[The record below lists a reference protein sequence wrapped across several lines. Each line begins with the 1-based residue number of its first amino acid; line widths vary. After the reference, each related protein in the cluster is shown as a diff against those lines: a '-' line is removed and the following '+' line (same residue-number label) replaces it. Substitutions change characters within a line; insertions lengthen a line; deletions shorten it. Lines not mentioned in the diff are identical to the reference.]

1 VDNCCMQLVSKPE
14 QFDVMVCK
22 SYPFFF
28 NLWWSKQIGLQFI
41 LSGQLCCIRV
51 LVKKTT
57 TQSYYEPILV
67 FPFFYFHRP
76 WGSSNHFSYFLSMTS
91 VKISTENE
99 SWQTGQRKT
108 KVELLV

>member
-22 SYPFFF
+22 FYPVFF

-67 FPFFYFHRP
+67 FPFFIFIDPGAQVITFLIFCQWLLLKYQLKMSHDRQDKEKQK
-76 WGSSNHFSYFLSMTS
+76 SSC
-91 VKISTENE
+91 
-99 SWQTGQRKT
+99 
-108 KVELLV
+108 